1 MKNLAYKI
9 FAFCMISLFVSN
21 TLIKAGLFVNYQI
34 NKAEITRKYCE
45 NKAKPMLHCNGKC
58 YLAKQLAKE
67 QAKEEQSNKIDFGKS
82 KIETSEFTLNQQW
95 FFETYSEKGTLG
107 LPSKKDFYYTVKRS
121 DKHTDAI
128 FHPPTV

>member
-21 TLIKAGLFVNYQI
+21 TLIKAGLFINYQI

-45 NKAKPMLHCNGKC
+45 NKAKPMLNCNGKC

-82 KIETSEFTLNQQW
+82 KIETSEFTLNHQS
-95 FFETYSEKGTLG
+95 FFETYKVDLSTQ
-107 LPSKKDFYYTVKRS
+107 SSTKKDFYYAVVWS
-121 DKHTDAI
+121 DKHTDSI
-128 FHPPTV
+128 FHPPTA

>member
-1 MKNLAYKI
+1 MKNLAYKT

-21 TLIKAGLFVNYQI
+21 TLIKAGLFINYQI

-82 KIETSEFTLNQQW
+82 KIETSEFTLDQQS
-95 FFETYSEKGTLG
+95 FFETFTVDLANQPS
-107 LPSKKDFYYTVKRS
+107 SKKDFYYAVVWS

-128 FHPPTV
+128 FHPPTA

>member
-1 MKNLAYKI
+1 MKNLSYKI

-58 YLAKQLAKE
+58 YLAKQLAK
-67 QAKEEQSNKIDFGKS
+67 QRAKEEQSNKIDFGKS

-95 FFETYSEKGTLG
+95 FFETYKVDLAAQPS
-107 LPSKKDFYYTVKRS
+107 SKKDFYYTVKWS
-121 DKHTDAI
+121 DKHTYAI

>member
-1 MKNLAYKI
+1 
-9 FAFCMISLFVSN
+9 MISLFVSN
-21 TLIKAGLFVNYQI
+21 TLIKAGLFINYQI

-82 KIETSEFTLNQQW
+82 KIETSEFTFNPTW
-95 FFETYSEKGTLG
+95 SFDTFAGESSTL
-107 LPSKKDFYYTVKRS
+107 SSTKKDFYYAEYSS
-121 DKHTDAI
+121 DKYLGAI
-128 FHPPTV
+128 FHPPIA